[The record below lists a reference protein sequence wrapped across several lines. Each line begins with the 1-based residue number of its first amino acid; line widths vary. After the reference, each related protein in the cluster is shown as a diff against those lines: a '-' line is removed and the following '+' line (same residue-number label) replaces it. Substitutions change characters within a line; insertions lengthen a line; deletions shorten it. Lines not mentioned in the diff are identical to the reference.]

1 MKLKK
6 KQLYVAVLF
15 GIALTQSVY
24 VAGEDDPTANANN
37 TQHNNQHSAA
47 ANPNSDHWAY
57 QPIAAPAQPQVE
69 NTAWVR
75 TAIDAFV
82 LQKLEEEGIKP
93 SAEADR
99 ATLIRRLNLDVLGY
113 IPSPEEVDAFVND
126 ESPDA
131 YEKLVDRT
139 LASPHY
145 GERQARHWLDLARY
159 ADSAGFQNDAD
170 RRNMWRYRDYVINAF
185 NEDKSYS
192 RFLQEQ
198 LAGDELWPG
207 DQSALIA
214 TGFLAQYPDNS
225 NSRDMVQRRYQII
238 TDITDTVGEV
248 VLGQTVECAR
258 CHDHKFDAISNSE
271 YFSLQSFFANI
282 SAVDD
287 VPVEK
292 KGATELAFEESWNA
306 WSEATK
312 EVRGK
317 LDAIIDSDRDAALK
331 YHKERYFPDT
341 REAVFKPEGEWTA
354 LDRWVNHRLGLVT
367 DLSEMSAYFEDRAV
381 SEDPN
386 FHSDWHEEK
395 WNELQALNKELKQS
409 DYLKPTIE
417 QGSDQISAMTEL
429 GHADAPPTYRLF
441 GGDHLQ
447 PLEEVQPAFPA
458 AITTAQPNIEP
469 LEFSSGRRAALAEWI
484 TSAENP
490 LTARV
495 YVNRVWDKYFGRGI
509 VESVSNFGKAGTE
522 PTHPELLDYLASHFI
537 EQGWSVK
544 QLHREILLSSV
555 YRQSSDERADVSA
568 ADPDNRLLGVF
579 PHRRLD
585 AEQIRDSLLA
595 AAGDLDERVGGPS
608 VLPPLPKNGAS
619 GESYQGDPYWT
630 VSKNEADY
638 NRRSLYVFTRRSL
651 PYPILDVFNMSSPQE
666 AHSKREITT
675 TPLQA
680 LTLFNSDLIYG
691 WSKDL
696 AGRVINEAGESEEQQ
711 IGALYNVLFARAPSS
726 EELGEL
732 EQFLDEQERVIYERS
747 ANGTGPL
754 NLPEGLQQQPLNPAR
769 TAAFVDLVHTV
780 VNSNEFVYRF

>member
-1 MKLKK
+1 MKIKR
-6 KQLYVAVLF
+6 KQLYIAVLL
-15 GIALTQSVY
+15 GMTLMGSVY
-24 VAGEDDPTANANN
+24 VVGEDEAAANISNV
-37 TQHNNQHSAA
+37 QHDSRHAA
-47 ANPNSDHWAY
+47 TANPNSDHWAY
-57 QPIAAPAQPQVE
+57 QPVVAPVQPQVE

-75 TAIDAFV
+75 TPIDAFV
-82 LQKLEEEGIKP
+82 LQKLEQKGIKP
-93 SAEADR
+93 SDDADR

-145 GERQARHWLDLARY
+145 GERQARQWLDLARY
-159 ADSAGFQNDAD
+159 ADSSGFQNDAD

-185 NEDKSYS
+185 NEDKPYS
-192 RFLQEQ
+192 RFIQEQ

-207 DQSALIA
+207 DQNALIA

-248 VLGQTVECAR
+248 VLGTTVECAR
-258 CHDHKFDAISNSE
+258 CHDHKFDPISNSE
-271 YFSLQSFFANI
+271 YYSLQSFFANV
-282 SAVDD
+282 SAVDNI
-287 VPVEK
+287 PVQQKGKIEFGYEK
-292 KGATELAFEESWNA
+292 SWDA
-306 WSEATK
+306 WNEATA

-317 LDAIIDSDRDAALK
+317 IDAIIDSDRDAALK

-341 REAVFKPEGEWTA
+341 REAVFKPENQWNA
-354 LDRWVNHRLGLVT
+354 LDRWINHRLDVVT
-367 DLSEMSAYFEDRAV
+367 GTSQMSAYFEDRAV
-381 SEDPN
+381 SEDPE
-386 FHSDWHEEK
+386 FHSEWHEQK
-395 WNELQALNKELKQS
+395 WHELQALNKELKQF
-409 DYLKPTIE
+409 DHLKPTIE

-441 GGDHLQ
+441 GGDHLK

-458 AITTAQPNIEP
+458 ALTTAKPDIKP
-469 LEFSSGRRAALAEWI
+469 LGFSSGRRAALAEWL
-484 TSAENP
+484 TSPDNP

-509 VESVSNFGKAGTE
+509 VESVSNFGKAGSE
-522 PTHPELLDYLASHFI
+522 PVNPELLDYLASHFI

-555 YRQSSDERADVSA
+555 YRQSSDERADVHA
-568 ADPDNRLLGVF
+568 ADPENLLLGVF

-619 GESYQGDPYWT
+619 GESYEGDAYWT
-630 VSKNEADY
+630 VSKNAQDY

-651 PYPILDVFNMSSPQE
+651 PYPMLDVFNMASPQE

-675 TPLQA
+675 SPLQA

-696 AGRVINEAGESEEQQ
+696 AGRVINEAGDSEAEQ
-711 IGALYNVLFARAPSS
+711 IGELYNVLFARAPSS

-732 EQFLDEQERVIYERS
+732 ESFLDEQERVIYERS

-754 NLPEGLQQQPLNPAR
+754 NLPEGLQQEPLNPAR
-769 TAAFVDLVHTV
+769 AAAFVDLVHAV